1 MRSKIILLVI
11 LISVA
16 GHYTSFAQEVNDL
29 GVVAGDSDGK
39 RGLVRIC
46 GLEDL

>member
-29 GVVAGDSDGK
+29 FLQKLNGK
-39 RGLVRIC
+39 VKSLTEVS
-46 GLEDL
+46 